1 VPEDRKEDLAEALR
15 FNEPL
20 STAYYL
26 KEDLRQLWSQPT
38 RALMQRHLESWC
50 KRALESGITQLIAM
64 AKTLRAHATG
74 ILNYSRH
81 KISSGK
87 LEGINNK
94 IKTLKRKAY
103 GFRDEAF
110 FILKLYSL
118 HESKAVLTGV

>member
-1 VPEDRKEDLAEALR
+1 MSNKRLSAICVGTIPSAQKIGWLTYLR
-15 FNEPL
+15 DTL
-20 STAYYL
+20 TAGF
-26 KEDLRQLWSQPT
+26 R
-38 RALMQRHLESWC
+38 LMQRHLESWC
-50 KRALESGITQLIAM
+50 KRALESGIPQLIAM
-64 AKTLRAHATG
+64 AKTLRAHARG

-81 KISSGK
+81 KISTGK
-87 LEGINNK
+87 LEGINHK